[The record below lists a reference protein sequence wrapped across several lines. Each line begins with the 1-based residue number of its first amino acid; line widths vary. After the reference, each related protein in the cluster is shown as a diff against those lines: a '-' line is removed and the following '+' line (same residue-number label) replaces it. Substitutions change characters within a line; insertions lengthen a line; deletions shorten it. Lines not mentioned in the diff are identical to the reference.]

1 MKKITKILSL
11 FLIALT
17 LFTVSP
23 IIEKA
28 LPADKT
34 VAVAEAASIRLNKT
48 AVTLIEGNSIKL
60 KVKGTKK
67 KVKWSTSK
75 KKVATVKNG
84 KVTAKKEGTATITAK
99 VAGKKLK
106 CKVTVKPVPV
116 TTKKIAATY
125 YKTTNLDGVVG
136 FLKNNNNRAVSV
148 TLTVVFYD
156 AAGKMIG
163 NSSDFNYCLESGRTC
178 VMHAYNPYVD
188 GKRADFKTF
197 KTNLKVSDSYYTK
210 KCKAKNIVT
219 TSNISDGKIFVES
232 TNIGTKKFDTIN
244 ISVVYYD
251 GNGNVIA
258 ADDQY
263 LDCKDPGSSA
273 YNTFYIPNDNKSDD
287 YVDITFASYKI
298 IVNHAYAY

>member
-178 VMHAYNPYVD
+178 VMHAYNPTVE
-188 GKRADFKTF
+188 GKRVDFKTF
-197 KTNLKVSDSYYTK
+197 KTSLKVSDSNYIK
-210 KCKAKNIVT
+210 KCRAKDIVI
-219 TSNISDGKIFVES
+219 TSNISDGKVFVES
-232 TNIGTKKFDTIN
+232 TNVGTRKFDTIN
-244 ISVVYYD
+244 VSIVYYD
-251 GNGNVIA
+251 GNGNVVA
-258 ADDQY
+258 CDDSY
-263 LDCKDPGSSA
+263 LDCEDPGSNA
-273 YNTFYIPNDNKSDD
+273 YDTFYIPNDNLSDD
-287 YVDITFASYKI
+287 YVDITFTSYKI
-298 IVNHAYAY
+298 IVNHAYTY